1 MKRTSLLLACF
12 CFAVSLAA
20 GRAPV
25 RVAAGGLLLLI
36 AALRDR
42 AALTAFGSY
51 RIWIFPVLFIALSPF
66 VFGEPRLA
74 VGGLTYS
81 LDQLRSGA
89 RFLFHAYCF
98 VVFGA
103 FLSRSL
109 SLPATVRIAERL
121 GLAQPG
127 LRIALGGAAA
137 KILSRMV
144 RETYGTYR
152 MARPSFLAAARE
164 SPILLGAIA
173 RNTALVA
180 ERISILFYIRDIR
193 VGPPGA
199 APRASG
205 SGSGK
210 PGIGGVP

>member
-1 MKRTSLLLACF
+1 MKRASLLLACS

-20 GRAPV
+20 GRPSV
-25 RVAAGGLLLLI
+25 RLAAGCLLLLV

-51 RIWIFPVLFIALSPF
+51 RIWIFPVLFIAISPF

-74 VGGLTYS
+74 VGGMTYS

-103 FLSRSL
+103 FVSRSL
-109 SLPATVRIAERL
+109 SLPATARIAERL
-121 GLAQPG
+121 GLSQPG

-152 MARPSFLAAARE
+152 MARPSCLAAARE

-180 ERISILFYIRDIR
+180 ERISILFYIRDIP
-193 VGPPGA
+193 VGPPGEA
-199 APRASG
+199 KRAPEG
-205 SGSGK
+205 GSGK
-210 PGIGGVP
+210 RGARSVP